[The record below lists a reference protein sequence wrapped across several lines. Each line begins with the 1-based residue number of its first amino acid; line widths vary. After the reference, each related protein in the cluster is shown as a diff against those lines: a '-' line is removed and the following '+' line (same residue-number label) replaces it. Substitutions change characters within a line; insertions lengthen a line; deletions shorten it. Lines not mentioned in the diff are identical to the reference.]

1 MREVDSLVL
10 VKEGRYVPPVKS
22 SISVASTGFD
32 WFTPSESLIFPAA
45 HHAPLPLYPRLPV
58 ARHVLDEL
66 PLVLEQIAV
75 GAPVEREAHGELG
88 KRDADKARG

>member
-32 WFTPSESLIFPAA
+32 WFTPSESLIFPT
-45 HHAPLPLYPRLPV
+45 APMRPCPYIPDCR
-58 ARHVLDEL
+58 
-66 PLVLEQIAV
+66 
-75 GAPVEREAHGELG
+75 
-88 KRDADKARG
+88 